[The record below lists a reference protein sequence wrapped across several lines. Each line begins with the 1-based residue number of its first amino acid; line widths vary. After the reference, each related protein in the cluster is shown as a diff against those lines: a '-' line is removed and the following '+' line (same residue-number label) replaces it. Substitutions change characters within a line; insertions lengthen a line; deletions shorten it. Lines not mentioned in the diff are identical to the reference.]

1 MSYIVPT
8 TIGTRSAR
16 AHNSTS
22 NMATSKSFFGMRRGS
37 TKDHTFSTYRGMQ
50 VTKSRVTRVA
60 NPQTEFQMRQR
71 LHLVQVANA
80 ATKLKGLID
89 HSFEGVA
96 YGQACIGRFR
106 TLNLQK
112 NSLEVVSYV
121 PKDFGDCGVA
131 NFMVAKGS
139 LPEIATSFPT
149 ADAKSNAQMSL
160 DMAPTEQSFDATL
173 KNWMRLN
180 GLVEGDQLT
189 FLAGFQTGTML
200 EIHGIEAYSHAFA
213 ISRLELKFDA
223 DGSLILN
230 KDGVN
235 MDWLSTRTP
244 QEGSQSV
251 KEWSLVNG
259 YFGFKISTDAGGDG
273 TSTLKFTGANYAE
286 KDGYAFDMAAVIHS
300 RLDNGVW
307 RRSLAVMATK
317 VVSDY
322 RITFEEA
329 LPSYM
334 KASAAAS
341 SNKYLNRGAQK
352 TGIIGNQ

>member
-1 MSYIVPT
+1 
-8 TIGTRSAR
+8 
-16 AHNSTS
+16 
-22 NMATSKSFFGMRRGS
+22 MRRGS

-50 VTKSRVTRVA
+50 VTKSRVTQVA

-96 YGQACIGRFR
+96 YGQASVGRFR

-139 LPEIATSFPT
+139 LPEIATSFTT

-160 DMAPTEQSFDATL
+160 DMAPTETTFDATF
-173 KNWMRLN
+173 KKWMSIN
-180 GLVEGDQLT
+180 NLVEGDQLT

-223 DGSLILN
+223 NGALILN
-230 KDGVN
+230 KDGIN
-235 MDWLSTRTP
+235 MGWASVRTP
-244 QEGSQSV
+244 QEGSSST
-251 KEWSLVNG
+251 KEWALEG
-259 YFGFKISTDAGGDG
+259 DYFAFKISTDAGGNG
-273 TSTLKFTGANYAE
+273 STPLIFTGAGFEE
-286 KDGYAFDMAAVIHS
+286 KDGYAFDMAATIHS

-317 VVSDY
+317 VVKEY

-329 LPSYM
+329 MPTYM

>member
-1 MSYIVPT
+1 
-8 TIGTRSAR
+8 
-16 AHNSTS
+16 
-22 NMATSKSFFGMRRGS
+22 MRRGS

-50 VTKSRVTRVA
+50 VTKSRVTQVS
-60 NPQTEFQMRQR
+60 NPQTQFQMRQR
-71 LHLVQVANA
+71 LNLVQVANA

-96 YGQACIGRFR
+96 YGQASIGRFR

-131 NFMVAKGS
+131 NFIVAKGS
-139 LPEIATSFPT
+139 LPAITTSFPS
-149 ADAKSNAQMSL
+149 AVDESNAQMSL
-160 DMAPTEQSFDATL
+160 ALTPTDQAFEATL
-173 KNWMRLN
+173 KNWMKLN
-180 GLVEGDQLT
+180 GLIEGDQLT

-223 DGSLILN
+223 DGALILN
-230 KDGVN
+230 KDGIN
-235 MDWLSTRTP
+235 MGWKSERTP
-244 QEGSQSV
+244 QEGSQTA
-251 KEWSLVNG
+251 KEWSLGND
-259 YFGFKISTDAGGDG
+259 YFKFKISTDAGSSDG
-273 TSTLKFTGANYAE
+273 TTLMFGGAGYGGV
-286 KDGYAFDMAAVIHS
+286 DGYAFDMAAVIHS

-334 KASAAAS
+334 KPSSAAS

>member
-1 MSYIVPT
+1 
-8 TIGTRSAR
+8 
-16 AHNSTS
+16 
-22 NMATSKSFFGMRRGS
+22 MRRGS

-50 VTKSRVTRVA
+50 VTKSRVTKVS
-60 NPQTEFQMRQR
+60 NPQTQFQMRQR

-89 HSFEGVA
+89 HSFEGVP
-96 YGQACIGRFR
+96 YGQASIGRFR

-112 NSLEVVSYV
+112 NSLEVINYV

-139 LPEIATSFPT
+139 LPEIATSF
-149 ADAKSNAQMSL
+149 ANNGAKGNAKMSL
-160 DMAPTEQSFDATL
+160 DLTPTEQSFDVTL
-173 KNWMRLN
+173 KNWMRIN

-223 DGSLILN
+223 NGSLILN
-230 KDGVN
+230 KDGIN
-235 MDWLSTRTP
+235 MGWESVRTP
-244 QEGSQSV
+244 EESSATATSWG
-251 KEWSLVNG
+251 LVND
-259 YFGFKISTDAGGDG
+259 YFNFDFSSNAGGDG
-273 TSTLKFTGANYAE
+273 GTIIRFSGAGYAE
-286 KDGYAFDMAAVIHS
+286 KNGYAFDMAAVIHS

-317 VVSDY
+317 AVSDY

-329 LPSYM
+329 MPTYM
-334 KASAAAS
+334 KASSAAS

>member
-1 MSYIVPT
+1 M
-8 TIGTRSAR
+8 RS
-16 AHNSTS
+16 
-22 NMATSKSFFGMRRGS
+22 GS
-37 TKDHTFSTYRGMQ
+37 TKDHTFSTYRGKQ
-50 VTKSRVTRVA
+50 VTKSRVTQVS
-60 NPQTEFQMRQR
+60 NPQTQFQMRQR

-89 HSFEGVA
+89 HSFEGVP
-96 YGQACIGRFR
+96 YGQASIGRFR
-106 TLNLQK
+106 AMNLQK
-112 NSLEVVSYV
+112 NLLEVISYV

-139 LPEIATSFPT
+139 LPEIATSFATNTP
-149 ADAKSNAQMSL
+149 KGGAQMSL
-160 DMAPTEQSFDATL
+160 DLTPTEQSFDTTL

-223 DGSLILN
+223 GGSLILN
-230 KDGVN
+230 KDGIN
-235 MDWLSTRTP
+235 MDWESVRTP
-244 QEGSQSV
+244 QESSTTAKAWGL
-251 KEWSLVNG
+251 KNN
-259 YFGFKISTDAGGDG
+259 YFDFDFSSDAGGDG
-273 TSTLKFTGANYAE
+273 GAIFGFSGAGYAE
-286 KDGYAFDMAAVIHS
+286 KDGYAWDMAAVIHS
-300 RLDNGVW
+300 RLDNNVW
-307 RRSLAVMATK
+307 RRSLSVMATK

-334 KASAAAS
+334 KASSAAS
-341 SNKYLNRGAQK
+341 SNKYLNLGAQK

>member
-1 MSYIVPT
+1 
-8 TIGTRSAR
+8 
-16 AHNSTS
+16 
-22 NMATSKSFFGMRRGS
+22 MRRGS

-50 VTKSRVTRVA
+50 VTKSRVTTIA

-89 HSFEGVA
+89 HSFEGVT
-96 YGQACIGRFR
+96 YGQASIGRFR

-149 ADAKSNAQMSL
+149 ADAKSNAQISL
-160 DMAPTEQSFDATL
+160 NMAPTEQTFDATL

-223 DGSLILN
+223 DGNLILN
-230 KDGVN
+230 KDGIN
-235 MDWLSTRTP
+235 MGWESVRVP
-244 QEGSQSV
+244 QETSTAAKQ
-251 KEWSLVNG
+251 WSLEND
-259 YFGFKISTDAGGDG
+259 YFAFKISSDAGGDG
-273 TSTLKFTGANYAE
+273 GTSLQFSGAGYAE
-286 KDGYAFDMAAVIHS
+286 KDGYAFDMAATIHS

-329 LPSYM
+329 LPTYM